1 MRSVIMIIML
11 AFMISGCATTMFPMP
26 KVEKVSM
33 TSVFKPEQ
41 AAYVLEKGNNT
52 VTGQSFLKTMIGEVR
67 TCAGNEA
74 ELIPVSDYSTE
85 IMMFSFR
92 NTESG
97 YSPANYD
104 FVKTLD
110 VQDKRWLDYRK
121 VTYCDAQGNFKFDD
135 VKDGEYYI
143 RTLVV
148 WQIPGRFGFEG
159 GSLMKRVK
167 VAGGQTVN
175 LFVLGK

>member
-1 MRSVIMIIML
+1 MRSVIMVVIV
-11 AFMISGCATTMFPMP
+11 FMISGCATMFPMP
-26 KVEKVSM
+26 KIEKVSM
-33 TSVFKPEQ
+33 TSTFKPEQ
-41 AAYVLEKGNNT
+41 AAYVLEKGANT
-52 VTGQSFLKTMIGEVR
+52 VTGQSFLKTVAGGIK

-85 IMMFSFR
+85 IMVFSFG
-92 NTESG
+92 NTEGGFS
-97 YSPANYD
+97 SAND
-104 FVKTLD
+104 GFIKTLD

-121 VTYCDAQGNFKFDD
+121 VTYCDAQGNFKFTD
-135 VKDGEYYI
+135 VHDGEYYI

-167 VAGGQTVN
+167 VIGGQTVN
-175 LFVLGK
+175 VLVLGH